1 MFRVK
6 YIITKNNVIIV
17 FSELMN
23 HSDFKRFDPIS
34 AGFIS
39 FGINKQGNPTCG
51 CWGESISLNMK
62 SRPEEDT
69 VIAKRQLNMQDDW

>member
-6 YIITKNNVIIV
+6 YIITNNDEIIV
-17 FSELMN
+17 FTELLN

-39 FGINKQGNPTCG
+39 IGVDKAGNPTCG

-62 SRPEEDT
+62 SRPEEDAI
-69 VIAKRQLNMQDDW
+69 IAKRQLNMNDW